1 MDYQIVNVRII
12 SHPEIVQRIHKEYEA
27 AGCQFITTNTFGS
40 SPLKLE
46 DYDLQDKVEVITEA
60 AVKNA
65 REACSSRVKI
75 AGDMGPTGRFLSPLG
90 DLSFDEACENYYRLA
105 KALANAGADCLII
118 ETIIGNEGRTDCRQ
132 SCVKPSGHL
141 PDDVCRRRKNHYR
154 HSS

>member
-1 MDYQIVNVRII
+1 MQEK
-12 SHPEIVQRIHKEYEA
+12 HA
-27 AGCQFITTNTFGS
+27 AAA
-40 SPLKLE
+40 LR
-46 DYDLQDKVEVITEA
+46 LQ
-60 AVKNA
+60 
-65 REACSSRVKI
+65 
-75 AGDMGPTGRFLSPLG
+75 GDMGPTGRFLSPLG

-118 ETIIGNEGRTDCRQ
+118 ETIIDIQEMKAALIAAE